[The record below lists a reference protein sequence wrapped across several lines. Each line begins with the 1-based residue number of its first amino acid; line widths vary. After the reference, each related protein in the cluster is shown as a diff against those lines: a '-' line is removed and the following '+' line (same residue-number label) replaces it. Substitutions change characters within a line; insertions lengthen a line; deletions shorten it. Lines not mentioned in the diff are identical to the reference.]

1 MPIQAQTVPSS
12 FHLPT
17 KKPKDDEIMHVKAV
31 CFDLYGTLAVV
42 EKAMSVTQ
50 ASDFLVSRGYEVYPQ
65 ALEAAW
71 HYVSFVD
78 YPKLGYKSCRAELK
92 QVLGRLG
99 IKPDSQTLK
108 DLTEQYE
115 RNTWKIFPGAEKAV
129 DMAKDS
135 QLKTAIVTSIARFKY
150 KKALRPIWD
159 KIDVPVDGYTFHCE
173 KSNPR
178 IYLRT
183 LEVLGVKASEAV
195 MIGDEPELDILL
207 PRKLGMKAILL
218 DRAKQYSNKD
228 CREADAIVNN
238 LREAMEIVRKI

>member
-42 EKAMSVTQ
+42 QKAMSATQ

-65 ALEAAW
+65 ALEATW

-78 YPKLGYKSCRAELK
+78 YPKLGYKSCRAELE

-108 DLTEQYE
+108 GLAELYE
-115 RNTWKIFPGAEKAV
+115 RNTRKIFPDAETSV
-129 DMAKDS
+129 NIAKDT

-150 KKALRPIWD
+150 KKALRSIWD

-178 IYLRT
+178 IYLKN
-183 LEVLGVKASEAV
+183 EVLGVKASEAV
-195 MIGDEPELDILL
+195 VIGDELDILL
-207 PRKLGMKAILL
+207 PKKLGMKAILL
-218 DRAKQYSNKD
+218 DKAKQYSNKD